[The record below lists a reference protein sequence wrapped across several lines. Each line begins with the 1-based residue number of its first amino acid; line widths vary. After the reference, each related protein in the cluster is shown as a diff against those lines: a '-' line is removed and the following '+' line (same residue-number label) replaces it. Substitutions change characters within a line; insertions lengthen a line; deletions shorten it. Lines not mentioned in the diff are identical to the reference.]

1 MKGLLHSIYV
11 KFILLFF
18 GILIL
23 SAILSLGIVT
33 VFQLKGVKGMV
44 QEQLEDKMTAIDS
57 LVSERDIPLK
67 EAVRYLDGK
76 ELTIQIYSNQEELLK
91 TSQFSVLEKD
101 LKQLNQ
107 GSIVTKEFNSNPPLP
122 VSAALI
128 SGAYVT
134 VYPDLE
140 NNQIARF
147 QKTAQTVLLTAI
159 VLGSLLILPA
169 VSMIVKPI
177 KKISKASV
185 QVANGTFDVHIQHK
199 GKDEVGELVKN
210 FNIMVQELKANEYL
224 HKEFVSSV
232 SHEFKTPLSSI
243 NGFAKLLKTEG
254 LSEKEKEDYADIIM
268 KESQRLSNLS
278 SNLLRLSKLD
288 YQAVQYR
295 RDTFNLDEQIRR
307 VILLLQDQW
316 EKKQIRLQINM
327 KPISYRGDEELLQ
340 QVWLNLLVN
349 AIKFTP
355 GNGLICINLKEKD
368 DKIFFSIGDNG
379 IGIKESDLPKIF
391 ERFYKA
397 DKSRANQGTG
407 LGLPIV
413 KKIVEIHE
421 GKITVESKSGEGST
435 FTVELPV

>member
-1 MKGLLHSIYV
+1 MLHSIYV
-11 KFILLFF
+11 RFILLFF

-23 SAILSLGIVT
+23 SALLSLGIVT
-33 VFQLKGVKGMV
+33 VFQLEGVKGMV
-44 QEQLEDKMTAIDS
+44 QEQLEDKITAIDS
-57 LVSERDIPLK
+57 LASERDVPLT
-67 EAVRYLDGK
+67 EAIRYLDGQ
-76 ELTIQIYSNQEELLK
+76 ELTIQVYRSQEELLEAK
-91 TSQFSVLEKD
+91 QFTVLEKD
-101 LKQLNQ
+101 LKKLHQ
-107 GSIVTKEFNSNPPLP
+107 GSVVTKEFNSNPPLP
-122 VSAALI
+122 VAAALI
-128 SGAYVT
+128 SGDYVT

-159 VLGSLLILPA
+159 ILGSLLILPA

-177 KKISKASV
+177 KRISKASV
-185 QVANGTFDVHIQHK
+185 QVANGTFDVQIQHK

-254 LSEKEKEDYADIIM
+254 LPEKEKKEYADIIM
-268 KESQRLSNLS
+268 KESERLSNLS

-288 YQAVQYR
+288 YQAVQYK

-316 EKKQIRLQINM
+316 EKKQIRLHVDLDQIQF
-327 KPISYRGDEELLQ
+327 RGDEELLQ
-340 QVWLNLLVN
+340 QVWLNLFVN

-355 GNGLICINLKEKD
+355 EAGVIRLTLEETD
-368 DKIFFSIGDNG
+368 DRIIFSIADNG
-379 IGIKESDLPKIF
+379 IGIHERDLPRIF

-397 DKSRANQGTG
+397 DKSRSGIGTG

-421 GKITVESKSGEGST
+421 GTITVESKPGEGST